1 MFCLYF
7 PSFDISKMLKR
18 NTILIKYAHMLNW
31 TCSLLFPVW
40 QNKNQFF
47 YFSTAGIMS
56 TFFSHCTQT
65 KIGDILFNIQFCL
78 HIILPRRK
86 TRKWQKK
93 KSKRKIASGF
103 TDNNTVWLTVGR
115 QLDFLRTE
123 SQESMML
130 KFPFSCL
137 CHPSLI
143 TMSW

>member
-1 MFCLYF
+1 MFCLHF
-7 PSFDISKMLKR
+7 QFSDIRQILKKNNFNKICTHVELNMFTSVSFLTKQKSVF
-18 NTILIKYAHMLNW
+18 
-31 TCSLLFPVW
+31 LLQLRRDNVHL
-40 QNKNQFF
+40 
-47 YFSTAGIMS
+47 
-56 TFFSHCTQT
+56 FSHCTQT

-86 TRKWQKK
+86 TRKSKK

-115 QLDFLRTE
+115 QLDFLRTA

-143 TMSW
+143 TKSW